1 MNEEQLKQS
10 LEAIFQ
16 YARIHSVTKN
26 NSEDELMA
34 IIKCK
39 KETFDLL
46 FKDNKK
52 DTKEKTS
59 K

>member
-1 MNEEQLKQS
+1 MNDEQLKQN

-16 YARIHSVTKN
+16 YARIHSVNKN

-34 IIKCK
+34 IIQCK
-39 KETFDLL
+39 KETFDRL
-46 FKDNKK
+46 FAPQKE
-52 DTKEKTS
+52 TKAKTS